1 MRKMRLFL
9 SVVACSLLFLGCM
22 PADKPDKKAVSDTEQ
37 SSIAAVSVESSKDIS
52 DESNEAVSDIVAD
65 ASGDT
70 PVQQS
75 GQSSESSLSDEDK
88 KIFNDMHKTDER
100 IRELIDSEE
109 FEGADEEHRKELAN
123 KLLSELADEGYIIRD
138 SILESDDSISFTYRG
153 GILGG
158 IHIRDFDPYMN

>member
-1 MRKMRLFL
+1 MRKMRLL
-9 SVVACSLLFLGCM
+9 LPVVVCSLLFLGCM

-37 SSIAAVSVESSKDIS
+37 SSIAAVSDISSKAAS
-52 DESNEAVSDIVAD
+52 HIVAD
-65 ASGDT
+65 PSGDT

-75 GQSSESSLSDEDK
+75 GQPSESSLSDEDK
-88 KIFNDMHKTDER
+88 KIFDDMHKTDER

-123 KLLSELADEGYIIRD
+123 KLLSELADEGYIIRE